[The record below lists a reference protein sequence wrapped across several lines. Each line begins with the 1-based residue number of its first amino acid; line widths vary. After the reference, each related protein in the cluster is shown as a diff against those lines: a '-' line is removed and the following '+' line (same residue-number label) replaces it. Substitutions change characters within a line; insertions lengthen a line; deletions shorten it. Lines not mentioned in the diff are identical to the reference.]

1 MNEPILGFFDKYRFL
16 SNFHE
21 QQGVTIWIDGLE
33 LENRVPC
40 KSVENAFQAS
50 KTLILGERF
59 IVAYSETPGIAK
71 KLGHKV
77 TLRSDWETIK
87 NDVMLELLT
96 QKFSHLYYRDLLL
109 ATGDAYLEE
118 TNTWGDCWF
127 GVCNGVGQN
136 WLGKMLMQIRE
147 ALRD

>member
-1 MNEPILGFFDKYRFL
+1 MNEPILGFFGKYRFL

-40 KSVENAFQAS
+40 KSVEVAYQAS
-50 KTLILGERF
+50 KTLVLGERF
-59 IVAYSETPGIAK
+59 IVAETPGIAK
-71 KLGHKV
+71 KLGYEV
-77 TLRSDWETIK
+77 TLRYDWQNVK
-87 NDVMLELLT
+87 NDIMLELLT
-96 QKFSHLYYRDLLL
+96 QKFAQPYYRDLLL

-127 GVCNGVGQN
+127 GVCNGSGQN
-136 WLGKMLMQIRE
+136 WLGKMLIQIRE